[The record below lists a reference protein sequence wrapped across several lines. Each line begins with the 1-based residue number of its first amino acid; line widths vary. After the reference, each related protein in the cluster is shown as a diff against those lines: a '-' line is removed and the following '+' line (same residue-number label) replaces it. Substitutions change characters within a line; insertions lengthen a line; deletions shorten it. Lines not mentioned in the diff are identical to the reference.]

1 MVSYTSR
8 SSSGIG
14 FVVTISSGAEVVTAD
29 GKMDVEE
36 MEDIEDDIEGTEM
49 TMLGVSD
56 DEEIT
61 DAVVWELWTT
71 SWLTSWRRSPRLMVS
86 DTVSVS
92 RSDSAD
98 KVGETLAVPLP
109 ESLTPVSV
117 SLGETL

>member
-1 MVSYTSR
+1 M
-8 SSSGIG
+8 
-14 FVVTISSGAEVVTAD
+14 VTISSGAEVGTAD

-98 KVGETLAVPLP
+98 NVGETLAVPLP
-109 ESLTPVSV
+109 ESLTLVSV